1 MDAAGNIFI
10 KGRSKSMI
18 LSSNGQNIYPEEVE
32 AVVNSQD
39 FVVES
44 VVVDRASKLVAM
56 VYLDED
62 AMKKAGLDAEAV
74 SDVPEAIRI
83 AANRKLPVYSQI
95 TKVEVVPVPFE
106 KTPKMSIKRFLY
118 K

>member
-1 MDAAGNIFI
+1 M
-10 KGRSKSMI
+10 
-18 LSSNGQNIYPEEVE
+18 
-32 AVVNSQD
+32 
-39 FVVES
+39 
-44 VVVDRASKLVAM
+44 DRASKLVAM

-62 AMKKAGLDAEAV
+62 AMKKAGMDAEAV

>member
-1 MDAAGNIFI
+1 
-10 KGRSKSMI
+10 
-18 LSSNGQNIYPEEVE
+18 
-32 AVVNSQD
+32 
-39 FVVES
+39 
-44 VVVDRASKLVAM
+44 
-56 VYLDED
+56 
-62 AMKKAGLDAEAV
+62 MKKAGLDAEAV